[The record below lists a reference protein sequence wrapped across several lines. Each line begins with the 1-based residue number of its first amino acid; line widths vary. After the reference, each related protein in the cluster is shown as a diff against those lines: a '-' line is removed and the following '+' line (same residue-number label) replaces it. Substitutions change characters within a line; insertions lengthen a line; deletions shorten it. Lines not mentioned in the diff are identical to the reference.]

1 VAAVAGAADGNRAMM
16 RRYSGGKR
24 ELHARG
30 VDADLTVTAEAA
42 APVTEVKLEDVVIA
56 ETEQEEADA
65 EVESD
70 AEAEEDARGSASGD
84 PVRAYLRTMTSFSLL
99 TREGEIEIAKRIE
112 DGKRR
117 VLEIVLDSP
126 VAIDEILSLGS
137 ALRKA
142 KLRVRD
148 VVGDVDAD
156 DPDFDE
162 QWHAERVC
170 KVFETV
176 RRLRKG
182 PGKRT
187 VSQKVRSHMVDTLLG
202 LRLHKRHIDMIV
214 LKLKDLLGHLERA
227 HGEIVACENRSAL
240 SAKDFGRALR
250 EMRSSPL
257 RQKAVIRKLGL
268 RPDEIE
274 QMSCI
279 ISQARKRI
287 RTVEQEAQLTGSTLR
302 ATVREIEEGERA
314 AEKGKV
320 ALVEANLRLV
330 VSICKKYMNRGLQF
344 LDLIQEGN
352 IGLMRAVDKFDYKRG
367 YKFSTYATWWIRQ
380 GITRAISDQSRT
392 IRIPVHMVET
402 LNKVTRTGRSLVH
415 KLGREPTPDEL
426 AEQMSLPAERVRT
439 LLKLARQPVSL
450 ESPAGP
456 DDDAH
461 LGDFV
466 DDKSVIP
473 ADDAI
478 VAMDLAEQTRK
489 VLATLTPREE
499 KILRMRF
506 GIGEKC
512 EHTLEEVGNDFSV
525 TRERIRQIE
534 AKALRKLRHPSRGKA
549 LRVFVDN

>member
-1 VAAVAGAADGNRAMM
+1 MTDENVAETEHEEADTEEEADA
-16 RRYSGGKR
+16 GGKR
-24 ELHARG
+24 E
-30 VDADLTVTAEAA
+30 V
-42 APVTEVKLEDVVIA
+42 
-56 ETEQEEADA
+56 
-65 EVESD
+65 
-70 AEAEEDARGSASGD
+70 EAEEDAHASGSAD
-84 PVRAYLRTMTSFSLL
+84 PVVAYLRGMNSFSLL

-117 VLEIVLDSP
+117 VLEVVLESP
-126 VAIDEILSLGS
+126 VAIDEILSLGN

-142 KLRVRD
+142 ELRVTD
-148 VVGDVDAD
+148 VVGDVDTD

-162 QWHAERVC
+162 QWHADRVC

-176 RRLRKG
+176 RRLRQERE
-182 PGKRT
+182 KRAG
-187 VSQKVRSHMVDTLLG
+187 SRKVRSQMVDALLG
-202 LRLHKRHIDMIV
+202 LRLHKRHVDRIV
-214 LKLKDLLGHLERA
+214 LNLKELLGHLEHA
-227 HGEIVACENRSAL
+227 HSEIAACENRSAL

-257 RQKAVIRKLGL
+257 RQRAVIQRLGL

-274 QMSCI
+274 QMSGI
-279 ISQARKRI
+279 ISRARKKI
-287 RTVEQEAQLTGSTLR
+287 RTVEREAQLTGNTLR
-302 ATVREIEEGERA
+302 ATVHEIEEGERA
-314 AEKGKV
+314 AEQGKI
-320 ALVEANLRLV
+320 ALVQANLRLV
-330 VSICKKYMNRGLQF
+330 VSICKKYVNRGLQF

-380 GITRAISDQSRT
+380 GVTRAITDQSRT

-402 LNKVTRTGRSLVH
+402 LNKVTRTGRSLTH

-426 AEQMSLPAERVRT
+426 AEQLSLPAERVRS

-450 ESPAGP
+450 ESPAGV

-478 VAMDLAEQTRK
+478 VATDLAEQTRK

-506 GIGEKC
+506 GIGEKS

-534 AKALRKLRHPSRGKA
+534 AKALRKLRHPSRRKA
-549 LRVFVDN
+549 LGVFVDK

>member
-1 VAAVAGAADGNRAMM
+1 MN
-16 RRYSGGKR
+16 
-24 ELHARG
+24 
-30 VDADLTVTAEAA
+30 
-42 APVTEVKLEDVVIA
+42 
-56 ETEQEEADA
+56 
-65 EVESD
+65 
-70 AEAEEDARGSASGD
+70 
-84 PVRAYLRTMTSFSLL
+84 SFSLL

-117 VLEIVLDSP
+117 VLEVVLESP
-126 VAIDEILSLGS
+126 VAIDEILSLGN

-142 KLRVRD
+142 ELRVTD
-148 VVGDVDAD
+148 VVGDVDTD

-162 QWHAERVC
+162 QWHADRVC

-176 RRLRKG
+176 RRLRQERE
-182 PGKRT
+182 KRAA
-187 VSQKVRSHMVDTLLG
+187 SRKVRSQMVDALLG
-202 LRLHKRHIDMIV
+202 LRLHKRHVDRIV
-214 LKLKDLLGHLERA
+214 LNLKELLGHLEHA
-227 HGEIVACENRSAL
+227 HTEIAACENRSAL

-257 RQKAVIRKLGL
+257 RQRAVIQRLGL

-274 QMSCI
+274 QMSGI
-279 ISQARKRI
+279 ISRARKKI
-287 RTVEQEAQLTGSTLR
+287 RTVEREAQLTGNTLR
-302 ATVREIEEGERA
+302 ATVHEIEEGERA
-314 AEKGKV
+314 AEQGKI
-320 ALVEANLRLV
+320 ALVQANLRLV
-330 VSICKKYMNRGLQF
+330 VSICKKYVNRGLQF

-380 GITRAISDQSRT
+380 GVTRAITDQSRT

-402 LNKVTRTGRSLVH
+402 LNKVTRTGRSLLH

-426 AEQMSLPAERVRT
+426 AEQLSLPAERVRS

-478 VAMDLAEQTRK
+478 IAMDLAEQTRK

-506 GIGEKC
+506 GIGEKS
-512 EHTLEEVGNDFSV
+512 EHTLEEVGGDFSV

-549 LRVFVDN
+549 LMVFVDK